1 MDNAQEQQCI
11 QVIAQ
16 ALQQGGKTLILSTHK
31 TSLLNLVDR
40 IIIMAN
46 NQIVMDGPK
55 QAILAQ
61 LQKNEEMVRQQA
73 LAQQQAQNLANQP

>member
-1 MDNAQEQQCI
+1 M
-11 QVIAQ
+11 
-16 ALQQGGKTLILSTHK
+16 
-31 TSLLNLVDR
+31 DR

-73 LAQQQAQNLANQP
+73 QNLANQP